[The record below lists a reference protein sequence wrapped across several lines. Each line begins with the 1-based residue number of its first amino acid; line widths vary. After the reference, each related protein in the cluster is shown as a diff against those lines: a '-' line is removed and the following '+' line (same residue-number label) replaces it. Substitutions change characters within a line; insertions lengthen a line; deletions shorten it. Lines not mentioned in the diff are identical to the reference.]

1 MLIMFSAVSSLVSY
15 RVWHYIRLII
25 IYRKSAII
33 IRSNINHNT
42 HYSRSQTLYLV
53 DAGEIKGTRPPAVM
67 PAKDHAVA
75 SLAMMMPV
83 ETMADMEPYVMH
95 EWDNRM
101 MTALPMWG
109 MEKVKVKVQ
118 ALVLPHPLIID
129 DDDDDDDDNDNNNNS
144 KINE

>member
-1 MLIMFSAVSSLVSY
+1 MFSAVSSLVSY

-95 EWDNRM
+95 EWDHRM

-129 DDDDDDDDNDNNNNS
+129 DDDDDDDNDNKNAH
-144 KINE
+144 